1 MILFFEN
8 TLTEGTRMKSMEIR
22 KKFFDFFTKHGHK
35 QIDSSSLIPAQDPT
49 LLFTNAGMNQFKD
62 LFLGNEKQ
70 SYKTAVTIQKCVR
83 AGGKHNDLDNVGFTK
98 RHLTFFE
105 MMGNFSFGDYF
116 KKDAIFYA
124 WTFLTK
130 ELGIDPNEM
139 FVSVYEQDDEAF
151 EIWNKQMG
159 VPAERIMRFGK
170 KDNFWQMGNSG
181 PCGPCTEIYVDQ
193 RPQSERAT
201 LPTYEDFD
209 KGRLLEIWNNVFM
222 QFDLQEDG
230 SLNPLKQT
238 GVDTGMGLE
247 RVTCV
252 LQGVDTVYETDIF
265 LPLIKAIEELTG
277 VEYAKQDAK
286 VKAAFHVLADH
297 IRSTSLIIADG
308 GSPSNEGRGYV
319 LRKII
324 RRAALFA
331 QKLTSK
337 NIFPELAQAFITQMS
352 PIYPELKV
360 NETMIVNLLRNEI
373 EQFAQNLIRGQNILA
388 EFLEEQK
395 QSKQITGEQAFKLY
409 DTYGFPFE
417 VTDVVAQERGF
428 SVDFEGFQE
437 AMEKQRKLSGKKMKE
452 AAKDI
457 ELPESIKTKFVGYEQ
472 TNCSSKIIGLLVD
485 DALVNEAPAGSDVWV
500 ITQECP
506 FFVTTGGQVDDQG
519 WIKAEGKQAHL
530 TGLRKIGGAIA
541 FRVTTPVALKV
552 GSSVEQQ
559 VELSS
564 RVMTMNNHTATH
576 LLQAALI
583 QLFGKQIKQAGSV
596 VHPDYL
602 RFDFT
607 FHKNLTEEEITQVET
622 IINDKIRENIGVEV
636 FETTYKK
643 ALDHGVIAI
652 FGEKYNPESV
662 RVVDVPGFSAELC
675 GGTHVPS
682 TGVIGLFKIT
692 EIGALSAGVR
702 RIFAVTGPRGVELLQ
717 RNFNSVKALSQEFKV
732 KPEEILQAVE
742 KQRCTL
748 QESQLQIKNLKK
760 EVTKAHIPLWLSKVE
775 TIKHVPFL
783 YLHLENQSTD
793 DLREIANQ
801 LQAQKTA
808 FYFLISSEDGKA
820 NFHANVSPS
829 YQNKFDT
836 AAFGVWLKTVAGLSG
851 GGKTGIIQ
859 GGGPV
864 ASKQLEQQ
872 IKDYLNQ

>member
-1 MILFFEN
+1 
-8 TLTEGTRMKSMEIR
+8 MKSMEIR
-22 KKFFDFFTKHGHK
+22 KKFFDFFTRHGHK
-35 QIDSSSLIPAQDPT
+35 HVDSSSLIPAQDPT

-116 KKDAIFYA
+116 KKEAIFYA

-130 ELGIDPNEM
+130 ELGLDPKDM

-151 EIWNKQMG
+151 KMWQDIG
-159 VPAERIMRFGK
+159 VPTERIMRFGK

-193 RPQSERAT
+193 RPQSERST

-209 KGRLLEIWNNVFM
+209 QGRLLEIWNNVFM

-230 SLNPLKQT
+230 TLNPLTQT

-252 LQGVDTVYETDIF
+252 MQGVDSVYKTDIF

-277 VEYAKQDAK
+277 VEYAKQDEK

-297 IRSTSLIIADG
+297 IRSSSLIIADG

-337 NIFPELAQAFITQMS
+337 NIFPDLAKAFIKQMS
-352 PIYPELKV
+352 PVYPELKV
-360 NETMIVNLLRNEI
+360 NETMIVNLLHNEI

-395 QSKQITGEQAFKLY
+395 QSKHITGEQAFKLY

-417 VTDVVAQERGF
+417 VTCLAAQERGYK
-428 SVDFEGFQE
+428 VDFEAFE
-437 AMEKQRKLSGKKMKE
+437 KAMEKQRQLSGKKMKE
-452 AAKDI
+452 THKDI
-457 ELPESIKTKFVGYEQ
+457 QLPDSIKTTFVGYEK
-472 TNCSSKIIGLLVD
+472 TNCSSKIISLIVD
-485 DALVNEAPAGSDVWV
+485 DNLVNKVPTGTKTWI

-519 WIKAEGKQAHL
+519 WVKINGKSAHL
-530 TGLRKIGGAIA
+530 EGLRKIGGAIA
-541 FRVTTPVALKV
+541 FSITAPTPLTI
-552 GSSVEQQ
+552 GESLEQQ

-607 FHKNLTEEEITQVET
+607 FHKNLTEEEITQVEN
-622 IINDKIRENIGVEV
+622 IVNDKIRENIGVKV

-643 ALDHGVIAI
+643 AMDHGVIAI

-702 RIFAVTGPRGVELLQ
+702 RIFAVTGPRGVELFQ
-717 RNFNSVKALSQEFKV
+717 KNFNTVKTLSQEFKV
-732 KPEEILQAVE
+732 KPEEVVQAVE
-742 KQRCTL
+742 KQRCHL
-748 QESQLQIKNLKK
+748 SESQLHVKNLKK
-760 EVTKAHIPLWLSKVE
+760 ELTKAHLPHWLSKVE
-775 TIKHVPFL
+775 TVKHIPFL
-783 YLHLENQSTD
+783 YLSLDNQSAD
-793 DLREIANQ
+793 DLREIAQQ
-801 LQAQKTA
+801 LQTHKPA
-808 FYFLISSEDGKA
+808 FYFLVSNEGGKA
-820 NFHANVSPS
+820 SFHANIAPS
-829 YQNKFDT
+829 YQIKFDT
-836 AAFGVWLKTVAGLSG
+836 AAFAQWLKTIAGLAG
-851 GGKTGIIQ
+851 GGKAGVLQ
-859 GGGPV
+859 GGGPA

-872 IKDYLNQ
+872 IKDYLQQ